1 MEIKRFNC
9 DFGNSTSNFL
19 VDGYYFEIPTN
30 VVEISEKKALEMF
43 VNPISEPK
51 ELLNRIM
58 ISTEI
63 EGKEKYYL
71 VGELAEL
78 SKLSNNHVNKMHDKI
93 KSPVPYASFLAAV
106 GYYNALNSDSK
117 EEADEIEIEYMSM
130 MLPIWLLKKGD
141 KFSAAMK
148 EMEARFLKEHTV
160 KIKTLG
166 MEKEIKITV
175 KKSKCKIE
183 SEVARHALKYRMV
196 SSDDSKTISIEKRKE
211 ANKFSENEVVLIDLG
226 GGTIDAAK
234 LGKGLTPPQSSE
246 SFKVIDMEPYLGRLD
261 TLRME
266 KFLQQFN
273 DVRALEKF
281 IILNYSKHQYILND
295 ENTGKEFDFTE
306 PITETLRDYSDIV
319 ISKILS
325 SFKPEGNE
333 VLKFIYF
340 GGEAPILE
348 KFLKESLLKH
358 MTEKALQNNHY
369 FISDIIED
377 DPKEIFKPTSRT
389 INLTALEILSLDEL
403 KSE

>member
-1 MEIKRFNC
+1 
-9 DFGNSTSNFL
+9 
-19 VDGYYFEIPTN
+19 
-30 VVEISEKKALEMF
+30 
-43 VNPISEPK
+43 
-51 ELLNRIM
+51 
-58 ISTEI
+58 
-63 EGKEKYYL
+63 
-71 VGELAEL
+71 
-78 SKLSNNHVNKMHDKI
+78 
-93 KSPVPYASFLAAV
+93 
-106 GYYNALNSDSK
+106 
-117 EEADEIEIEYMSM
+117 
-130 MLPIWLLKKGD
+130 
-141 KFSAAMK
+141 
-148 EMEARFLKEHTV
+148 V

-211 ANKFSENEVVLIDLG
+211 TNKFSENEVVLIDLG

-261 TLRME
+261 TLRMD